1 VGKKSNGKYQIKG
14 LIPGADGD
22 ILPRRA
28 SQKSFQF
35 LFTRQMKW
43 KPFEA
48 VVLGIICCISVTGVA
63 AQPTTTP
70 QIASGGQNFYCVD
83 ATKLNFPTK
92 LMLESLQALANSNA
106 PVLFVIQRPQDVS
119 WRQAMEK
126 LFGQTSEMISADEA
140 LARFGANV
148 PQVIWN
154 WEYPWSR
161 SIATTLAGINRA
173 LLTDHK
179 LEGHEVAYDFH
190 NNQLTN
196 KAQAYRWA
204 LTEAL
209 PKCDHHQSVYLDE
222 GLSWLRDYAMQQKL
236 FAFNLDPL
244 NDPQDGGLLDEI
256 LSHYP
261 AQTRVFGWASGAF
274 ARKDKQQNG
283 VTVEN
288 ALVNR
293 LSKRGMMLVPADYA
307 GNLSFYIQTRSHVTK
322 FEQHRLQRNPSLEP
336 GKRYVLLVV
345 SDGDNLQYNLGLM
358 RTCWEHYQT
367 LHIPFAW
374 TISPQLVEVAPAVL
388 QFYYQ
393 ETAARGGWS
402 EFIAGPSGYGY
413 VNPGSLNS
421 VQLMEFVRQTRQVCQ
436 RADIRSVAILDKGSR
451 PAAQVFG
458 FIQAYAA
465 AKFDGLWL
473 LAMPSYV
480 GVSGSTA
487 FASENYRLRGD
498 NSKKVVAAMANMKD
512 DQPFAVIYLPAGA
525 DMDYLRE
532 FVTDLNRN
540 SIIVSPTEMAGL
552 IRQWKR
558 NAR

>member
-1 VGKKSNGKYQIKG
+1 
-14 LIPGADGD
+14 
-22 ILPRRA
+22 
-28 SQKSFQF
+28 
-35 LFTRQMKW
+35 
-43 KPFEA
+43 
-48 VVLGIICCISVTGVA
+48 
-63 AQPTTTP
+63 
-70 QIASGGQNFYCVD
+70 
-83 ATKLNFPTK
+83 
-92 LMLESLQALANSNA
+92 
-106 PVLFVIQRPQDVS
+106 
-119 WRQAMEK
+119 
-126 LFGQTSEMISADEA
+126 MISADEA
-140 LARFGANV
+140 LARFGAKA

-196 KAQAYRWA
+196 KVQAYRWA
-204 LTEAL
+204 LTEAM
-209 PKCDHHQSVYLDE
+209 PRCDGHQLVYLDE

-236 FAFNLDPL
+236 FVFNLDPL
-244 NDPQDGGLLDEI
+244 NDPLDSRLLDEI

-274 ARKDKQQNG
+274 ARKDKKQNG

-288 ALVNR
+288 ALVSR

-307 GNLSFYIQTRSHVTK
+307 GNLSFYIQTRPYVTK
-322 FEQHRLQRNPSLEP
+322 LKQQRLRRNISLQP

-345 SDGDNLQYNLGLM
+345 SDGDNLQYNLGMM
-358 RTCWEHYQT
+358 RTCWEDYQT

-374 TISPQLVEVAPAVL
+374 TISPQLIDVAPAVI

-393 ETAARGGWS
+393 ETAARGGWI
-402 EFIAGPSGYGY
+402 EFVAGPSGYGY
-413 VNPGSLNS
+413 VNPGILSS
-421 VQLMEFVRQTRQVCQ
+421 VQLMEFVRQTRQACE
-436 RADIRSVAILDKGSR
+436 RADIRSVAILDNGSR
-451 PAAQVFG
+451 PVAQVSG

-465 AKFDGLWL
+465 AKFDALWL

-480 GVSGSTA
+480 GVSGSMA
-487 FASENYRLRGD
+487 FASESHRLRGD
-498 NSKKVVAAMANMKD
+498 NSKALVAAIANMKD

-532 FVTDLNRN
+532 FVNELNRA
-540 SIIVSPTEMAGL
+540 SIIVSPTEMASL
-552 IRQWKR
+552 IRQWKT